1 MTDIFNKLTEADLTP
16 NTYYVL
22 YCIKENI
29 IPASFVNKD
38 LECKRLQTGGWLKDN
53 LQLTTKS
60 FIFIQEI
67 NSFFKKTKPKTATD
81 LMGSNFSD
89 KIKEYLEIFP
99 NRKLPS
105 GKYARVNPKNLEA
118 GFKWFFENYDYDW
131 NTILKATEKYVDE
144 FSVRNYEY
152 MRNSQYFIRKQGVDK
167 SLESDLATYCDLL
180 KSNPDGEGT
189 SYFKER
195 VV

>member
-1 MTDIFNKLTEADLTP
+1 MTEIFNKLKIVDLTP

-22 YCIKENI
+22 HCMKEKI
-29 IPASFVNKD
+29 IPASFVNKE
-38 LECKRLQTGGWLKDN
+38 LECKRLQIGGWLKED
-53 LQLTTKS
+53 LQLTQKS
-60 FIFIQEI
+60 VIFIEEI
-67 NSFFKKTKPKTATD
+67 NSFLKKTKPKTTTN
-81 LMGSNFSD
+81 LMGQNFSD
-89 KIKEYLEIFP
+89 KIKDYLEIFP

-131 NTILKATEKYVDE
+131 DTIIKATEKYVNE

-167 SLESDLATYCDLL
+167 SLEPDLATYCDLL

>member
-1 MTDIFNKLTEADLTP
+1 MTEIFNKLKIVDLTP

-22 YCIKENI
+22 HCMKEKI
-29 IPASFVNKD
+29 IPASFVNKE
-38 LECKRLQTGGWLKDN
+38 LECKRLQIGGWLKED
-53 LQLTTKS
+53 LQLTQKS
-60 FIFIQEI
+60 VIFIEEI

-81 LMGSNFSD
+81 LMGQNFTD

-118 GFKWFFENYDYDW
+118 GFKWFFENYDYNWD
-131 NTILKATEKYVDE
+131 TIIKATEKYVDE

-180 KSNPDGEGT
+180 KFNPDGEGI